1 MPSINDVV
9 NVLKSKVDELGS
21 FIAGLQ
27 SQVDAARA
35 DALAARSDLALAQ
48 LENHD
53 LRNQLQAVMLPV
65 PAAPEYDPAADLR
78 SVIEHLD
85 VLMGRGAAPVTE
97 SELAEISDV
106 AAEPAVVAHDLTAPV
121 EHVEEAVPL
130 EASPLIV
137 EASPAEPAVEA
148 PVEPTLTLVT
158 AEPVAA
164 DSEHHEH

>member
-1 MPSINDVV
+1 MSSINDVV
-9 NVLKSKVDELGS
+9 NALKSKVDELGS

-53 LRNQLQAVMLPV
+53 LRNQLQAAMLPV
-65 PAAPEYDPAADLR
+65 PAAPEYDPAVDLQ

-85 VLMGRGAAPVTE
+85 HLMGRVAAPVAEEVVPLGDATAD
-97 SELAEISDV
+97 LA
-106 AAEPAVVAHDLTAPV
+106 V
-121 EHVEEAVPL
+121 EAIVDHAEEAVPL
-130 EASPLIV
+130 EVLPLTV
-137 EASPAEPAVEA
+137 EDSPAEPAAEA

-164 DSEHHEH
+164 DLEHHEH